1 MATEERRKYDRRHFN
16 IPVEFIVQAHLH
28 RGLIKTINKDGV
40 FIETEGSFLAGQ
52 IVSMSYVNPHFG
64 ERNKIGRIARIDHQ
78 GVWVKFIFS
87 HNSV

>member
-1 MATEERRKYDRRHFN
+1 MAYEERRKYDRRHLN

-28 RGLIKTINKDGV
+28 RGLIKNLNKDGV
-40 FIETEGSFLAGQ
+40 FIETECSFLAGQ

-64 ERNKIGRIARIDHQ
+64 ERNKIGKIARIDHQ